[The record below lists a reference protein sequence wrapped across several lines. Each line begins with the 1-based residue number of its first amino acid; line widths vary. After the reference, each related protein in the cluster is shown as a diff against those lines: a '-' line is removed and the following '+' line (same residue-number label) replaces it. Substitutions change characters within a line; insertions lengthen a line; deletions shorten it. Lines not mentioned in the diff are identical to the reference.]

1 MIMTLAKVSQANTST
16 PENVNVAPGDE
27 LQKTVA
33 VEKIGNGEAHID
45 DILLL
50 LDDVPLEDQNKLN
63 AS

>member
-50 LDDVPLEDQNKLN
+50 LDDVPLED
-63 AS
+63 

>member
-16 PENVNVAPGDE
+16 PENVNVAQGDE
-27 LQKTVA
+27 LQKTAA

-50 LDDVPLEDQNKLN
+50 LDDVPLED
-63 AS
+63 